1 MKLLKLITAS
11 IFTIAA
17 LASCDYQE
25 RVVWSPDG
33 ERMAV
38 LADQLHVADKESI
51 SKPLLTKQ
59 FGSVIAVRWLPDNH
73 HALVVYRRS
82 LHHVLKSGSK
92 NSKNSDTSV
101 DYLQIF
107 DFSGAVNEV
116 KAVAGPVLFK
126 SNTAIEDLRLSP
138 NGKLV
143 AISQADKCRHRIS
156 IITLGGVASVVASNA
171 SEPEWSKDSCS
182 IYFFREISPKNSA
195 YTTFIPV
202 STISSL
208 AVADASGKLSV
219 SKLRRDLAQCA
230 GDILSGG
237 RIRALEDGSLLFCS
251 TAIKLPSAGAMFGL
265 QERALFRYRPSYRAS
280 KPSVEQIKIDG
291 PSLAS
296 DLETFE
302 PNQNGSKI
310 AICSSKGAVRLIS
323 LSEDGTSGQVTL
335 LEKPLADS
343 AGNFAGCAPRW
354 RNANELT
361 FSVRNASNVQALGD
375 HDGDVVLQDFKG
387 WTPGSELPARQVLS
401 RNWPLANI
409 DFLKLSKPHK

>member
-11 IFTIAA
+11 IFTVAF

-25 RVVWSPDG
+25 RLVWSPDG

-38 LADQLHVADKESI
+38 LADQLHLADKESI

-59 FGSVIAVRWLPDNH
+59 FGLVIAVRWMPDNH
-73 HALVVYRRS
+73 HALVAYRRS
-82 LHHVLKSGSK
+82 QHHVLKNGSK
-92 NSKNSDTSV
+92 VSDSV
-101 DYLQIF
+101 DYLQMF
-107 DFSGAVNEV
+107 DFSGAVKQV

-143 AISQADKCRHRIS
+143 AISQADKCRQRIS
-156 IITLGGVASVVASNA
+156 IITLGGAVRVVASNA
-171 SEPEWSKDSCS
+171 SEPEWSKDSRS
-182 IYFFREISPKNSA
+182 IYFFREISPKDSA

-202 STISSL
+202 STICSL
-208 AVADASGKLSV
+208 AVADASGELSV

-251 TAIKLPSAGAMFGL
+251 TAIRLPSCGAMFGL
-265 QERALFRYRPSYRAS
+265 QERALFRYRPSYKAS
-280 KPSVEQIKIDG
+280 KPTVEQIKIEG
-291 PSLAS
+291 PSLAA

-302 PNQNGSKI
+302 PNQDGTKI

-323 LSEDGTSGQVTL
+323 LSEDGNSGQVTL
-335 LEKPLADS
+335 LEKALPDS

-354 RNANELT
+354 RNAHELT
-361 FSVRNASNVQALGD
+361 FSVRNARNGETQGG
-375 HDGDVVLQDFKG
+375 HDGEIVLQDFKD
-387 WTPGSELPARQVLS
+387 WLPGAELPARQVLS
-401 RNWPLANI
+401 GSWPLTNI
-409 DFLKLSKPHK
+409 DFLKLSKTQK